1 MKRTIVFIVVVLCL
15 AGIAIYQNNEKQNTM
30 LTFSAHMKPKP
41 DYIAPTL
48 QLPDLSG
55 MSIVIGG
62 KRDKL
67 LLVNFWASYC
77 RPCEREAPYLQTLSK
92 KYSEQLQIYGI
103 NATSYDKERQAREF
117 VDQQKLTFP
126 ILMDRKGIA
135 LDLYKISSFP
145 TSLLIDSEGIVRERI
160 TGIISEKKWE
170 TIIEKWI
177 DLNDR
182 QDQEISE
189 QRQPIY

>member
-1 MKRTIVFIVVVLCL
+1 
-15 AGIAIYQNNEKQNTM
+15 
-30 LTFSAHMKPKP
+30 MKPKP